1 MAAVPPAE
9 GAFQPGQVVGSA
21 ANSGADPAANLAPII
36 AKLQPVVVQKLIE
49 QGTANL
55 SKHMLALKVGEIA
68 SAELEAMNHN
78 LNLLERRTLI
88 GALIAGLPPQVLDGS
103 ASASGST
110 AMVVASAG
118 GGSVPGMAT
127 ASAGTAAPA
136 AAQAGPGANI
146 GNAQTNH
153 PGAPAAQPGKP
164 TMAPAQPRQNTEASV
179 SSKQSV
185 EEAKLKIQPLVV
197 DRIDIGAAARLDR
210 EELGR
215 QIGELVGEILRE
227 ERIRLNQREQKD
239 LVELLLDDMLGLGPL
254 EPMLAD
260 ETVTDIM
267 VNGPYQ
273 VYVERKGK
281 LEITD
286 VKFRD
291 NGHVMNICSRIVS
304 QVGRRVD
311 ESQPLCDARLLDGSR
326 VNIIIPPLAID
337 GPSISIRKFSK
348 KGITIDIMS
357 KQRNLSE
364 KMGTV
369 LKIAA
374 RSRLNILIS
383 GGTGSGKTTLL
394 NAMSQLIDQGE
405 RICTIEDAAELQLQQ
420 PHVVRLETRPPNLEG
435 VGEITMRDLVKN
447 TLRMRPDRIILGE
460 VRGPEA
466 LDMLQAMNTGHD
478 GSLGTIHA
486 NRPREALTRLENMIG
501 MAGINLPPKAVRTQI
516 ASAIDL
522 IVQISRMR
530 DGMRRIT
537 NIMEVVGME
546 GDVITTQELYA
557 FEFEGED
564 AQGNVKGTFKSSG
577 LRPHFLPK
585 ASYYGL
591 DRALMEAM

>member
-110 AMVVASAG
+110 AMVVAAG

-136 AAQAGPGANI
+136 AAQAGPGASV

-420 PHVVRLETRPPNLEG
+420 PHVVRLETVRP
-435 VGEITMRDLVKN
+435 ISR
-447 TLRMRPDRIILGE
+447 
-460 VRGPEA
+460 
-466 LDMLQAMNTGHD
+466 
-478 GSLGTIHA
+478 
-486 NRPREALTRLENMIG
+486 
-501 MAGINLPPKAVRTQI
+501 
-516 ASAIDL
+516 ASA
-522 IVQISRMR
+522 
-530 DGMRRIT
+530 
-537 NIMEVVGME
+537 
-546 GDVITTQELYA
+546 
-557 FEFEGED
+557 
-564 AQGNVKGTFKSSG
+564 KS
-577 LRPHFLPK
+577 PC
-585 ASYYGL
+585 ATW
-591 DRALMEAM
+591 